1 MASPHMAN
9 AYYRRLAAEYANVYL
24 ATLIY
29 CWSMDNGVLF
39 DYYINL
45 LQVEMAILGVVIAGI
60 VALMQILGSARP
72 RRQTSLLIK
81 PPVLFGYI
89 AFISFLLIFVALGCW
104 VSAFPMEATSF
115 LGYTIV
121 HLYANSA
128 VLFGSMALSIASLF
142 VFAYLTYKARK
153 LMDSREYLM
162 HYAQTVSPKTV
173 REYLRAIYD
182 DELQSFASKPSKK
195 SVVSKRGKDPFAS
208 GPGVYDPFQPVREYI
223 KDNAFNSYDYGTASG
238 LKLFSQIFDK
248 AFNAAAK
255 KAQPDEYYRLAK
267 YIGESCLEFF
277 VIFEKTSS
285 EKRKM
290 DIIKMLYSKGERF
303 LYASK
308 DAEGLVTIVRALEG
322 VAKVADDD
330 DEVIAVVSAIHKL
343 TDAYLERFPNAKWLD
358 IAPTFEEICLSVTRI
373 SETYY
378 LQKDNPLKTVP
389 IIGHYTGEYRS
400 VTAALVDFFCSYRD
414 LADRYT
420 DTYPQYY
427 FEAIEA
433 VIEALFAR
441 LADFVSNGQH
451 QLGLNATYNRLA
463 NSLFSLY
470 SAFGLDAIEHKK
482 PELLALSMGN
492 LRRIVKP
499 AKNLGLSDER
509 SVLTIMFVE
518 LAIKGIETLGDVPL
532 KGERTIS
539 MYTKETMAKHG
550 SAADI
555 KAGLAKL
562 EEEGTNLKA
571 GAVAPTVMMLRA
583 LHR

>member
-1 MASPHMAN
+1 MAN
-9 AYYRRLAAEYANVYL
+9 AYYRLRAVEYANIYPGALLYCVHMNNG
-24 ATLIY
+24 TL
-29 CWSMDNGVLF
+29 F
-39 DYYINL
+39 EYYVNL

-81 PPVLFGYI
+81 PPVLLGYI
-89 AFISFLLIFVALGCW
+89 GLITFLLVFVGLGCW
-104 VSAFPMEATSF
+104 VSAFPPEATSL
-115 LGYTIV
+115 LGYNV
-121 HLYANSA
+121 VQLYGNSA
-128 VLFGSMALSIASLF
+128 VLLGSMGLSIASLF
-142 VFAYLTYKARK
+142 VFAYLTWRARK

-162 HYAQTVSPKTV
+162 HYAKSVTPQAV
-173 REYLRAIYD
+173 RKYLHAIYS

-195 SVVSKRGKDPFAS
+195 SVTTAGKDPFTS
-208 GPGVYDPFQPVREYI
+208 GGGMYDPFQPVREYI
-223 KDNAFNSYDYGTASG
+223 KDNAFNSYDFGTAAG
-238 LKLFSQIFDK
+238 IKLFSQIFDG
-248 AFNAAAK
+248 AFAAAAK
-255 KAQPDEYYRLAK
+255 KPQPDEFYRLAK
-267 YIGESCLEFF
+267 YMGESCLEFF

-290 DIIKMLYSKGERF
+290 DIVKLLYAKGEMF
-303 LYASK
+303 LHASK

-330 DEVIAVVSAIHKL
+330 DEVIAVISAIHKL
-343 TDAYLERFPNAKWLD
+343 TDAYLARFPKAKWPT

-463 NSLFSLY
+463 YSLFSLY
-470 SAFGLDAIEHKK
+470 SIFGLDAIEHKN
-482 PELLALSMGN
+482 PELLALCMGN

-499 AKNLGLSDER
+499 AKNLGLADER
-509 SVLTIMFVE
+509 AALTEMFVE
-518 LAIKGIETLGDVPL
+518 LAVKGVDVLGDVLL

-539 MYTKETMAKHG
+539 MYAKETMQKHG
-550 SAADI
+550 SKADI
-555 KAGLAKL
+555 AAALQKL
-562 EEEGTNLKA
+562 EKDGVNLKA
-571 GAVAPTVMMLRA
+571 GAVAPTVMMLRS